1 MAMPPGLAA
10 YIANKNGGGGGNA
23 ALKKEVYD
31 KGKPPFKKKG
41 KKVTDKA
48 KAEAIARK
56 LNKKE

>member
-10 YIANKNGGGGGNA
+10 YIANKNGGGGHD
-23 ALKKEVYD
+23 ALKKETYE
-31 KGKPPFKKKG
+31 KGKPPFKKGK

-56 LNKKE
+56 LNSKKD